1 MNRYSHFSR
10 YRSSRDQPSSVEDR
24 DLSPRAGLR
33 YNTGYSDSSNLPK
46 LKLNNLDGNP
56 LEWPEWSSMFI
67 ATVDQRPKPDTEKMS
82 HLKTLLTGKTRAAI
96 SGMGYSGQFYGAA
109 WSILERKF
117 GRPHVI
123 IVAQL
128 ESLCKASQV
137 KPHNSTSLISF
148 SVIVSN
154 FVNVL
159 KETENVKV
167 AENIQTW
174 WDIEIYASKM
184 RHSVK
189 EWTAGTKDARQY
201 DDFYRRATRSG
212 NAVEWTRAKPTE
224 QLQLSLGSASLTG
237 AKIPKGPK
245 PEEFVSTVNRY
256 RCGKRIR
263 KNIGRV
269 RSERHLR
276 ERMLFATPSSA
287 KPEQAWQVRPV
298 CNAASKYKRSM
309 PKW

>member
-1 MNRYSHFSR
+1 MILVPNQLGARDKSPFNCTPKKRNVSDWASRIDNLLTPEPSTACFELAPEVNRYSHFSR
-10 YRSSRDQPSSVEDR
+10 YRSSRDQSSSVEDR

-46 LKLNNLDGNP
+46 RKSNNFDGNP

-82 HLKTLLTGKTRAAI
+82 HLKTLLTSKTRAAI
-96 SGMGYSGQFYGAA
+96 SGMGSSGQFYGAA

-128 ESLCKASQV
+128 ESLRKASQV
-137 KPHNSTSLISF
+137 KPHDSTSLISF
-148 SVIVSN
+148 SNIVSN

-184 RHSVK
+184 RQSVK
-189 EWTAGTKDARQY
+189 E
-201 DDFYRRATRSG
+201 
-212 NAVEWTRAKPTE
+212 
-224 QLQLSLGSASLTG
+224 
-237 AKIPKGPK
+237 
-245 PEEFVSTVNRY
+245 
-256 RCGKRIR
+256 
-263 KNIGRV
+263 
-269 RSERHLR
+269 
-276 ERMLFATPSSA
+276 
-287 KPEQAWQVRPV
+287 
-298 CNAASKYKRSM
+298 
-309 PKW
+309 